1 MKRLAV
7 LISIFVVVFLSL
19 LPAFVSR
26 AAQRA
31 APMTDEERANA
42 LINMMRRKPGDRKP
56 VDKKQVDVKPLEDVE
71 DANTTEAEAKK
82 PTEIENAVKRL
93 NAKSY
98 RESREWARDA
108 TQNKID
114 LAKAVEEQITAELN
128 FIREFAAE
136 EEAVKTT
143 DAIDAVLASR
153 KDRFQKTLQQMEE
166 QSKRSQTSNRTRRER
181 RPGTSTRT
189 RDRTPRSGSRS
200 SSSRIPLPPGY

>member
-1 MKRLAV
+1 
-7 LISIFVVVFLSL
+7 
-19 LPAFVSR
+19 
-26 AAQRA
+26 
-31 APMTDEERANA
+31 
-42 LINMMRRKPGDRKP
+42 MMRRRPGDRKP

-71 DANTTEAEAKK
+71 DANTTVAEAKK
-82 PTEIENAVKRL
+82 PTEIENAVKKL
-93 NAKSY
+93 TAKSY

-166 QSKRSQTSNRTRRER
+166 QSKRSQTGNRTRRER